1 MAWSSF
7 SIIYINTQLLT
18 AINLVIIIS
27 YLTLTYTAVI
37 ADLIR
42 NDNKKTDWRCLKNSS
57 WVTNDQQDYS
67 IKFNILFALEHLQS
81 NSKITVEA
89 ALDVYS

>member
-42 NDNKKTDWRCLKNSS
+42 NDNKKNGLKMP
-57 WVTNDQQDYS
+57 Q
-67 IKFNILFALEHLQS
+67 E
-81 NSKITVEA
+81 
-89 ALDVYS
+89 